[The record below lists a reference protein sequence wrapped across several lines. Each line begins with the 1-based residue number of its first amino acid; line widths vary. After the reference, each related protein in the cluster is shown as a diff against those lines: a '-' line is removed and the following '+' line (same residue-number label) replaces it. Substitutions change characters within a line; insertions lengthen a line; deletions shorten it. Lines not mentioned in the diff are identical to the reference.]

1 MTTIFELWRSMAV
14 SEKKVLYVILDSLYE
29 PDAVAHWHMQEWAIQ
44 MHPLYYQTPM
54 ESILKASPWLCQV
67 AVEKL
72 AEIEQW
78 VDEQQDP
85 TWGWIYI
92 SEQPWQ
98 QQLTHWQNHLRIMI
112 DGDLRAVRL
121 QDPRV
126 LSIWLSVK
134 DPALWQ
140 GLLSPVTVLQLPDHV
155 PESRPHQQ
163 VSASSELP
171 WALPTALSDAWYHS
185 PFGIKVAASNFEVA
199 LWEQDA
205 LLSEQLYEQGGDLEK
220 QLSGWL
226 TAKVEASKPIRTLT
240 IADVMAWANDL
251 LKNTNV

>member
-1 MTTIFELWRSMAV
+1 MTTIFELWRAMPASDEQV
-14 SEKKVLYVILDSLYE
+14 FYVILDSLYE
-29 PDAVAHWHMQEWAIQ
+29 PDAVAHWYAQQWAVQ
-44 MHPLYYQTPM
+44 MHPLYYRTPM

-67 AVEKL
+67 AAEKL
-72 AEIEQW
+72 TEIELW
-78 VDEQQDP
+78 VYEQQDP

-134 DPALWQ
+134 EPALWQ
-140 GLLSPVTVLQLPDHV
+140 GLLSPVTVLQLPDHT
-155 PESRPHQQ
+155 PEDRPHSLASDS
-163 VSASSELP
+163 SALP
-171 WALPTALSDAWYHS
+171 WVLPVSLSDAWYHS
-185 PFGIKVAASNFEVA
+185 SFGIKVAASNFEVA

-205 LLSEQLYEQGGDLEK
+205 QLSESLYQHGGDLEK
-220 QLSGWL
+220 QLSAWL
-226 TAKVEASKPIRTLT
+226 ISAIEVGKPIRSLT
-240 IADVMAWANDL
+240 MADVMAWASAMLENNNL
-251 LKNTNV
+251 